1 MNTRGEP
8 VVPAFTISVL
18 GSSCNFLCFGHIFAP
33 LFSVFIKRHPQG
45 SMGCQE
51 IDREK
56 KEKRMRP
63 KTPRRPKFHELPYTV
78 IVKSGT
84 IIFNDDQYVRCRV
97 FINLLLYYLP
107 TFSLILHNQSYFF
120 HLLSL
125 IFHSLCKNTWIVPIV
140 PSKLKSGE
148 LPPILSMP
156 PKIGSVSRKFSVN

>member
-33 LFSVFIKRHPQG
+33 LFSVFIKRHPHG

-107 TFSLILHNQSYFF
+107 KLSLILHNQSYFF

-125 IFHSLCKNTWIVPIV
+125 IFNSLCKN
-140 PSKLKSGE
+140 
-148 LPPILSMP
+148 
-156 PKIGSVSRKFSVN
+156 N